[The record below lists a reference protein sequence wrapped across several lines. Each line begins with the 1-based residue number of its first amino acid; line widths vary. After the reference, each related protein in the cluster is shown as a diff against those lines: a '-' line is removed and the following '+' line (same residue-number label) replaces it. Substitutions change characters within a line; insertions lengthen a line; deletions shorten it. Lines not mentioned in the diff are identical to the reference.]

1 MVSKKVLKKIGIFA
15 MAAMVAA
22 SPVLAVSA
30 NGGIQLLAGS
40 ETSSDVSDP
49 ITSDP
54 SQEEPVTPTPAP
66 APSQGSSTGIKE
78 NVVCSAVGEKW
89 VSPVPGTY
97 RATDVNGVAVIIS
110 LAEVKAAFGVGES
123 ANVSV
128 NVVNSQH
135 GPLAEASIVDGIELL
150 NANGISVAR
159 GPEVD
164 IHAYVN
170 NAQVTDIE
178 QPIIMAIGIPESFRQ
193 DGYEYAVIRVQ
204 AGGRVSILT
213 ALRYDPEAFIF
224 ETDGFGVFTLVKAP
238 AGSFDMFK

>member
-40 ETSSDVSDP
+40 EESSDVSDP
-49 ITSDP
+49 ETSDP
-54 SQEEPVTPTPAP
+54 TQETPVTPAP
-66 APSQGSSTGIKE
+66 APSKGSSTSVKE
-78 NVVCSAVGEKW
+78 NVVYSAAGEKW

-97 RATDVNGVAVIIS
+97 KATDVNGVAVIIP
-110 LAEVKAAFGVGES
+110 LAEVKAAFGVSEN

-135 GPLAEASIVDGIELL
+135 GSLAEASIVDGLEILA
-150 NANGISVAR
+150 ANGISAVR

-164 IHAYVN
+164 IHAYVDN
-170 NAQVTDIE
+170 SQVTDIE

-193 DGYEYAVIRVQ
+193 DGYEYAAIRVQ
-204 AGGRVSILT
+204 AGGKVSILT